1 MKNKYRILKIFVV
14 IVLLAFLLNFS
25 LKRFSTKEQK
35 LKIDLTQ
42 ETPVYFIDEA
52 TVKSIVKKSNP
63 SGKVGTLDIPALE
76 KN

>member
-1 MKNKYRILKIFVV
+1 M
-14 IVLLAFLLNFS
+14 LLAFLLNFS

-76 KN
+76 KKIECS